1 MGNNIKVISDSTQ
14 NEIEN
19 RDSFVNKLL
28 NTPIEKNEILQN
40 LGLYVTRQNLSRM
53 LFIHELYKKIINV
66 HGVIIEFGVRWG
78 QNLALFQN
86 LRGIYEPYNYNR
98 KIIGFDTFA
107 GFPQVHS
114 NDGNV
119 VEDGDYSVTK
129 DYDAYLD
136 EVLQYHES
144 ESPIPHIK
152 KYEIIKGDATKT
164 LENYLKENPQTIIAL
179 AYFDF
184 DLYIPTKKCL
194 ELIADFLTKGS
205 VIGFDELNCKEFP
218 GETIALKEVLGLK
231 KFALQRSPLN
241 PLISYFVVE

>member
-1 MGNNIKVISDSTQ
+1 MK
-14 NEIEN
+14 
-19 RDSFVNKLL
+19 SFK
-28 NTPIEKNEILQN
+28 I
-40 LGLYVTRQNLSRM
+40 GGGYVTRQNLSRI

-129 DYDAYLD
+129 DYDTYLE

-152 KYEIIKGDATKT
+152 KFEIIKGDAVKT
-164 LENYLKENPQTIIAL
+164 LENYLKENPQTIIVL

-194 ELIADFLTKGS
+194 ELIGDSLTKGS
-205 VIGFDELNCKEFP
+205 VIGFGELNCKEFP